1 MLQWV
6 LLWVVG
12 HNFTPRFRHNTI
24 IQWRNRFCLRHALFL
39 ESIVPSRWLAAKV
52 GVYAGDGLILAFWF
66 LGALLRRA
74 KAPAKHI
81 AIVALNA
88 AIAALAGKGAQP
100 DYLMGDLF
108 PGNVDYHVLR
118 IRIQQDSRPV
128 HITRL
133 RANIS
138 CNLLRVPTSQR
149 LHIRQTLP

>member
-1 MLQWV
+1 M
-6 LLWVVG
+6 
-12 HNFTPRFRHNTI
+12 
-24 IQWRNRFCLRHALFL
+24 
-39 ESIVPSRWLAAKV
+39 
-52 GVYAGDGLILAFWF
+52 
-66 LGALLRRA
+66 RRA

-138 CNLLRVPTSQR
+138 RDLLRVPTSQR
-149 LHIRQTLP
+149 LHIRQPLPQILILQLLLVLVGIEPFIQFHLFLQRFIQLFLHVEVFL